1 VVKVARRVQGWDWAR
16 GIEWKGRLEREEARK
31 IEAAREA
38 EEEEKA
44 REARE
49 AVREAEEEE
58 KAREAREATA
68 ARNRVSAGAG
78 SSEREVEL
86 ETRGGVGEARGDN
99 GEKGEIE
106 AAEETPK
113 KTTQAMKEKTAVAVA
128 EVPGVQ
134 LGVAWDARDLSQM
147 LGVSTAQVSN
157 QSFSSI
163 SLTDHFFW

>member
-1 VVKVARRVQGWDWAR
+1 MVKVARYVQGWDRAR

-49 AVREAEEEE
+49 A
-58 KAREAREATA
+58 AREAGEAA
-68 ARNRVSAGAG
+68 AAQNRVSAGAG

-86 ETRGGVGEARGDN
+86 ETRGGVGEARGDD
-99 GEKGEIE
+99 GEKGETE

-113 KTTQAMKEKTAVAVA
+113 KMTRTTEEKTAVAVA

-134 LGVAWDARDLSQM
+134 LGVAWDARDPSRR
-147 LGVSTAQVSN
+147 LGDPSAQVSN
-157 QSFSSI
+157 
-163 SLTDHFFW
+163 